1 MQSCPSVEQD
11 ELVLVILTPF
21 LDRSD
26 LGWRASETLYILNK
40 PHKHRRFKR
49 EREFPQLTCEMR
61 ERINVG
67 NPHSFLALI
76 EDEANLGWRR
86 QRDILILN
94 NPHKH

>member
-1 MQSCPSVEQD
+1 
-11 ELVLVILTPF
+11 VLLILTLF

-49 EREFPQLTCEMR
+49 EREFHLLMQFCSSDEQDELVLVILTLFWTEVQWAR
-61 ERINVG
+61 S
-67 NPHSFLALI
+67 P
-76 EDEANLGWRR
+76 
-86 QRDILILN
+86 RDKHILN